1 MSAGVQQLCR
11 DLGPITELNDA
22 PAGEGSESG
31 ESNEGQPPPP
41 PSGNL
46 LSDIRRL
53 LVENKAR
60 DDDSNALQASVNGLI
75 AAVQEDLRR
84 NAEARNMLSTFS

>member
-1 MSAGVQQLCR
+1 M
-11 DLGPITELNDA
+11 TEYNDA
-22 PAGEGSESG
+22 PAGERSESG
-31 ESNEGQPPPP
+31 ESNEGQLPP

-53 LVENKAR
+53 LVKNKAR
-60 DDDSNALQASVNGLI
+60 DDASNALQASVNGLI

-84 NAEARNMLSTFS
+84 NA